1 VSNLKSKTTQTII
14 SATGATKKAASA
26 VIDKSKGLV
35 HAAGQ
40 KLQDGGKLLKRV

>member
-1 VSNLKSKTTQTII
+1 MSNLKRKATKTID
-14 SATGATKKAASA
+14 SATGATKKATCAL
-26 VIDKSKGLV
+26 VHKSKDLI